1 MNSHS
6 YNVVM
11 FAHNEE
17 KNIHKSIESILSNV
31 DENLITFYVIAN
43 GCTDKTEEIVSSI
56 AKENKKL
63 SLVSLTLGD
72 KCNAWN
78 TYIHELAP
86 NVDMH
91 FFVDADV
98 AFTKQVFAKMATTL
112 FNTKESI
119 AIAGLPF
126 SGRHKKFYRGLVI
139 DGVCLFGNCY
149 GIRQEFIDL
158 ARNNK
163 FKLPIGLGWI
173 DSIITK
179 AINCNITNQYQPID
193 NRITHNLECGYT
205 FESLKLY
212 KRADI
217 KLYISRITRY
227 TAGKLQEQELNKL
240 EFNEYPETLSEI
252 NKKILDDIKNKKSNV
267 PFYLKK
273 QVVKRLNKVIKN
285 S

>member
-1 MNSHS
+1 
-6 YNVVM
+6 M

-17 KNIHKSIESILSNV
+17 KNIQKSIESVLSNA
-31 DENLITFYVIAN
+31 DENLAQFYVIAN
-43 GCTDKTEEIVSSI
+43 GCSDKTEVIVKDI
-56 AKENKKL
+56 AKCTDKL
-63 SLVSLTLGD
+63 TLLSLTLGD

-86 NVDMH
+86 DVDMH

-126 SGRHKKFYRGLVI
+126 SGRHKDFYRNLVI

-149 GIRQEFIDL
+149 GIRQEFIHL
-158 ARNNK
+158 ARDKK

-179 AINCNITNQYQPID
+179 AINCNITNQYQSID

-205 FESLKLY
+205 FDSLKFY
-212 KRADI
+212 KMDDI
-217 KLYISRITRY
+217 KLYISRIARY
-227 TAGKLQEQELNKL
+227 AVGKLQEKELNKL
-240 EFNEYPETLSEI
+240 EFNQYPKTLSEI
-252 NKKILDDIKNKKSNV
+252 NKKILQDIKNKKTKI

-273 QVVKRLNKVIKN
+273 SIVKRLNKTLKVV
-285 S
+285 

>member
-31 DENLITFYVIAN
+31 DENLETFYVIAN
-43 GCTDKTEEIVSSI
+43 GCTDKTEEIVNSI
-56 AKENKKL
+56 AKKNSKL
-63 SLVSLTLGD
+63 SLLSLTLGD

-86 NVDMH
+86 EVDMH

-126 SGRHKKFYRGLVI
+126 SGRHKEFYRGLVI

-149 GIRQEFIDL
+149 GIRQEFINL
-158 ARNNK
+158 AREK
-163 FKLPIGLGWI
+163 SFKLPIGLGWI

-179 AINCNITNQYQPID
+179 AINCNITNQYDTID
-193 NRITHNLECGYT
+193 NRITHDLECGYT
-205 FESLKLY
+205 FDSLRFYKLD
-212 KRADI
+212 DI
-217 KLYISRITRY
+217 KLYISRIARY
-227 TAGKLQEQELNKL
+227 TVGKLQEKELNKL
-240 EFNEYPETLSEI
+240 EFNQYPETLSEI
-252 NKKILDDIKNKKSNV
+252 NKNILQDIQCKKSNV
-267 PFYLKK
+267 PFYLKN
-273 QVVKRLNKVIKN
+273 QIIKRLKKTLKT

>member
-1 MNSHS
+1 MDSHS

-17 KNIHKSIESILSNV
+17 KKVQTSIKSILSNV
-31 DENLITFYVIAN
+31 DVNLAKFYVIAN
-43 GCTDKTEEIVSSI
+43 GCTDKTEAIINDISKVNDKVVLI
-56 AKENKKL
+56 
-63 SLVSLTLGD
+63 SLTIGD

-78 TYIHELAP
+78 TYIHEIATD
-86 NVDMH
+86 VDMH

-98 AFTKQVFAKMATTL
+98 SFTEQVFAKMANTL
-112 FNTKESI
+112 FNSKEAI

-126 SGRHKKFYRGLVI
+126 SGRHKEFYRGLVI

-149 GIRQEFIDL
+149 GIRQEFIHL
-158 ARNNK
+158 AREKK

-179 AINCNITNQYQPID
+179 AINCNITNQYKTVD
-193 NRITHNLECGYT
+193 NRITHDLSCGYT
-205 FESLKLY
+205 FESLKFYNLD
-212 KRADI
+212 DI
-217 KLYISRITRY
+217 KLYISRISRY
-227 TAGKLQEQELNKL
+227 TVGKLQEQELNKL
-240 EFNEYPETLSEI
+240 EFSEYPSTLSNI
-252 NKKILDDIKNKKSNV
+252 NQKILNDIQAKKSKV

-273 QVVKRLNKVIKN
+273 TIIKRLKKQLKV